1 MLKDYFEVP
10 NKPAIKSG
18 NILSCDFTDHETF
31 IPQPLDYTRGTIATY
46 VDCNGFIKMSGV
58 SDTNLVTNGTF
69 ETPVDSNQWLNF
81 GSPLIAERS
90 QTVAYEGSFS
100 YHIKGDSTND
110 GTQATATQFTGD
122 YVIGDTI
129 RVRAYIYPI
138 TASSN
143 QIKSG
148 VANSNRSI
156 TTAVGGLVL
165 NQWNFIEYYAEI
177 TTASNNYVTFLISG
191 TAGEFYLDNVSVNKV
206 DVETPRIDYLTEIN
220 KSKELQQPSLL
231 LEPQSTNLFWYSE
244 EFSHSYWNKTN
255 CTVQQSTI
263 TSPDGLQGSYKLIP
277 DAGTGGNRSLGRNF
291 NSLSNFH
298 TFSVFARAGE
308 YKYAILRTRNNPN
321 VVVSF
326 DLENG
331 TFNVNE
337 SSAVYDADSAK
348 IENYGNGWYRCSMT
362 LDPSQADNVGQL
374 YPSISVGIT
383 GNEIND
389 FDGDGVSGIYVFGA
403 QVEEQS
409 YSTSYIPTS
418 GSTVTRNQDVAYS
431 AGQLGVFNM
440 NEGTMFL
447 EFQIPGK
454 RDLNQTSI
462 TVSTGGSSN
471 RLLFFRGSNG
481 STYQI
486 QLKQSGS
493 NVYSATCGVDR
504 EDAIGKFVKVAWR
517 FVSGNG
523 SVYTNGV
530 KTSQTST
537 DTATYPDFPT
547 TSIQKFAF
555 TAAGNTTS
563 NPFYGRIK
571 QVKVFRRGLTDSE
584 LQELTNNI
592 V

>member
-1 MLKDYFEVP
+1 M
-10 NKPAIKSG
+10 
-18 NILSCDFTDHETF
+18 
-31 IPQPLDYTRGTIATY
+31 
-46 VDCNGFIKMSGV
+46 
-58 SDTNLVTNGTF
+58 
-69 ETPVDSNQWLNF
+69 
-81 GSPLIAERS
+81 
-90 QTVAYEGSFS
+90 
-100 YHIKGDSTND
+100 
-110 GTQATATQFTGD
+110 
-122 YVIGDTI
+122 
-129 RVRAYIYPI
+129 YPI
-138 TASSN
+138 TSSASYSLGYIDGIP
-143 QIKSG
+143 IKKW
-148 VANSNRSI
+148 VNIIIRSTSQNI
-156 TTAVGGLVL
+156 VVSPTNTHFINPYNIAVGTGSLTSL
-165 NQWNFIEYYAEI
+165 NTGAITGTETIPVKVVAYSAGNKYTLDGIRQDSIALTIGKTYKITYTISDYTSGSIKFIM
-177 TTASNNYVTFLISG
+177 NNNSAAGVERNANGTYTDYISALSQG
-191 TAGEFYLDNVSVNKV
+191 YSFRTQGSGFIGKIDNVSVKQV

-337 SSAVYDADSAK
+337 SSAMYDADSAK
-348 IENYGNGWYRCSMT
+348 IENYGNGWYKCSMT

-383 GNEIND
+383 GNEINN

-403 QVEEQS
+403 QFEEQS